1 MVIDPPI
8 SNVKKI
14 YVNIAA
20 FNEYNVT
27 SIVANTHNYK
37 MLHFPNRAPNDIRTA
52 PAPNSAKNNNS

>member
-1 MVIDPPI
+1 M
-8 SNVKKI
+8 KKT

-27 SIVANTHNYK
+27 SIVANTHNCK
-37 MLHFPNRAPNDIRTA
+37 MLHFPNRAPKDIRTA